1 MKPVT
6 PSEAKEEAAKA
17 IPDEVIQAVNEL
29 LIENYDSLITIKQH
43 QVLSRIKKIM
53 GDGTQIDM
61 RWLNFE
67 EAFRKNGWDVAYD
80 SPGFNESYDA
90 YFQFRAKRGQ

>member
-1 MKPVT
+1 
-6 PSEAKEEAAKA
+6 
-17 IPDEVIQAVNEL
+17 
-29 LIENYDSLITIKQH
+29 
-43 QVLSRIKKIM
+43 M

-80 SPGFNESYDA
+80 GPGFNESYDA